1 MQAVQRG
8 QRLSLVEKRGLADLY
23 EAHLLGDR
31 RDVLIGRFQ
40 ELPREAQQLLL
51 SNPAQLPPPFAELT
65 ESELQLALETGLA
78 TTTDWLIDAPF
89 YDSLR
94 RNRPRMLPRARKP

>member
-1 MQAVQRG
+1 M
-8 QRLSLVEKRGLADLY
+8 
-23 EAHLLGDR
+23 
-31 RDVLIGRFQ
+31 LIGRFQ

-51 SNPAQLPPPFAELT
+51 SHSVQLPPPFAELT
-65 ESELQLALETGLA
+65 ASELQLALETGLA

-94 RNRPRMLPRARKP
+94 RNRPRMQPRGKKL